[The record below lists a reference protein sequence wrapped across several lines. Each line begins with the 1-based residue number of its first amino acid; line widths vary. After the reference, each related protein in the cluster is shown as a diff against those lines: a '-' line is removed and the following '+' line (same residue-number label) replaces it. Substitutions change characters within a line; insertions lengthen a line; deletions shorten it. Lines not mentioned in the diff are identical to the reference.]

1 MSAMTDDS
9 IAMMLK
15 ESADSFLSGLS
26 PVSRLALGDDPIRLV
41 DRAVWSSMAELGWTA
56 VLLDEG
62 LGGSGLGLEEAAV
75 LAEIMGEK
83 LLGEPFVACCV
94 MPAVV
99 LNDCSRTDTAT
110 HIAGQLARGER
121 LVTLAWQEQENQS
134 APGLPET
141 VLRDGRI
148 SGVKRF
154 VSGCEDDSVLLV
166 LVQTGGEVALVA
178 VDAGSVGVC
187 IERFGAGVGSQAHVH
202 FDSVEPVAGTPLLI
216 GEAARQTLDK
226 ALLAGR
232 IVLSA
237 ELCGYASGCLAKTL
251 DFVGQ
256 RHQFGRPI
264 ASFQSI
270 QHRCVDLDIEC
281 RLGRAAW
288 QHAVACFSESTTDTR
303 TLAAASSAKAR
314 CADAAVKV
322 ALQSVHMHGA
332 MGFSEETGVG
342 LYLRAALFAAG
353 WLGGARE
360 HRRRFQ
366 NASGAVAAVDK
377 RPLLAGIAADTTDL
391 DALSDDGFRLYLR
404 QWIADNYPAHLRQDD
419 QRPFLRLRGDDMT
432 NWLKLLND
440 NGLRAPAWPKAYG
453 GMGLSFAR
461 QLIYQQEMER
471 AGVGRIID
479 TGETQLGPTLMTWG
493 TDEQKAYYMPRILD
507 CTDVWSQGY
516 SEPGS
521 GSDLASLKTRADLQ
535 GDEFVVNGQKIWTT
549 HATDATHV
557 FALVRTGRFEK
568 KQQGISFLLIDL
580 KSPGISIRPIR
591 NIAAEEEFC
600 EVFFDDVRVPVGNL
614 VGKLHEGWSVAK
626 SLLGHERIWLG
637 SSAMAWSALALAERL
652 LQALGLTDDRGV
664 MDRFAQLQADLQ
676 DYRQL
681 YGQMCDHIAS
691 GDGEPGPESSILK
704 VYISELLQRITE
716 FNADIA
722 GEYGGVVGS
731 FDLEGLTVDLHWAL
745 MMARPVSI
753 YAGTNEVQRDIL
765 AKNLLKMPGVPKA

>member
-1 MSAMTDDS
+1 MNASTDDS
-9 IAMMLK
+9 IAMMLQ

-26 PVSRLALGDDPIRLV
+26 PVSRLALGDDPVRLV
-41 DRAVWSSMAELGWTA
+41 DRAVWSSMAELGWPA
-56 VLLDEG
+56 VLLNEE

-75 LAEIMGEK
+75 LAEIMGRK
-83 LLGEPFVACCV
+83 LLGEPFVACSV
-94 MPAVV
+94 MPSLV
-99 LNDCSRTDTAT
+99 LNDCARTDPIK
-110 HIAGQLARGER
+110 HIAEQLASGGR
-121 LVTLAWQEQENQS
+121 LVTLAWQEQENQT

-141 VLRDGRI
+141 RLNRGRI

-166 LVQTGGEVALVA
+166 SVQTEGEIALVA
-178 VDAGSVGVC
+178 VDASAAGVR
-187 IERFGAGVGSQAHVH
+187 IEHFGAGVGSQAHVH
-202 FDSVEPVAGTPLLI
+202 FNDVEAIGDPLLI
-216 GEAARQTLDK
+216 GEAALQTLDK
-226 ALLAGR
+226 ALLAGS

-256 RHQFGRPI
+256 RYQFARPI

-288 QHAVACFSESTTDTR
+288 QHAVERFNQSSTAPQ

-314 CADAAVKV
+314 CSDAAVKV

-342 LYLRAALFAAG
+342 LYLRAALSAAA

-366 NASGAVAAVDK
+366 RESGTVAAPDK
-377 RPLLAGIAADTTDL
+377 EPILAEARTAAPDL
-391 DALSDDGFRLYLR
+391 DAMPDDGFRLYLR
-404 QWIADNYPAHLRQDD
+404 RWIADNYPAHLRQDD
-419 QRPFLRLRGDDMT
+419 RRPFLRLRGDDMT

-453 GMGLSFAR
+453 GMGLSFTR

-493 TDEQKAYYMPRILD
+493 TDEQKAYYMPRILE
-507 CTDVWSQGY
+507 CADVWSQGY

-600 EVFFDDVRVPVGNL
+600 EVFFDDVRVPAGNL

-637 SSAMAWSALALAERL
+637 SSAMAGSALALAERL
-652 LQALGLTDDRGV
+652 LQALGLIEDRGV
-664 MDRFAQLQADLQ
+664 MDRYAQLQADLQ
-676 DYRQL
+676 DYQQL

-691 GDGEPGPESSILK
+691 GDGEPGPEASILK

-731 FDLEGLTVDLHWAL
+731 FALEGLTVDLHWAL

-765 AKNLLKMPGVPKA
+765 AKNLLKMPGVPKT